1 VSEYATAK
9 VCAKKNTRKSPV
21 SSETLGGTLFN
32 AFITDLEKKMLEI
45 LERKGSCVARQY
57 LAQNHDDDLQR
68 ILLLFGIGTQIDGGQ
83 ALNFFFFFKYSSR
96 LPRNILSLFD
106 PTCWYCYTHDLPIAA
121 STKISV
127 PQKYFIL
134 TASEMP

>member
-21 SSETLGGTLFN
+21 SSETLRGTLFN
-32 AFITDLEKKMLEI
+32 AFITDPEKNMLEI

-83 ALNFFFFFKYSSR
+83 ALNF
-96 LPRNILSLFD
+96 
-106 PTCWYCYTHDLPIAA
+106 
-121 STKISV
+121 
-127 PQKYFIL
+127 
-134 TASEMP
+134 